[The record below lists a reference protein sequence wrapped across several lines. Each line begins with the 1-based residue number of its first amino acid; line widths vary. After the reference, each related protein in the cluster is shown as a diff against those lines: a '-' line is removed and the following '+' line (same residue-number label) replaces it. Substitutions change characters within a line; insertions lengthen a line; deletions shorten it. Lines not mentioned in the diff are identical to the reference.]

1 MKITNEITNRR
12 ILIIDDKE
20 SIHEDFR
27 RILTDSSQ
35 NTSLDA
41 ARAAV
46 FGQASENSDEQN
58 ANNCLINFEVD
69 CAFDGHEGLEKT
81 LEAARLG
88 RPYVMAFVDM
98 RMDSTW
104 DGLQTIEKLWKVQ
117 PALQIVICT
126 AYSDYSWSDI
136 VEKLGQTERFLIL
149 KKPFDNIE
157 VRQMAC
163 ALTEKWELLNNLDKL
178 VQDRTAQI
186 AETRDIAI
194 FVLASLAESRD
205 PETGEHLERIRSY
218 SHILAEELRKNSPYS
233 QWIDDKFI
241 ENLYRSSPLHDI
253 GKIGIPDSILLKPGT
268 LSDDEFE
275 IMKQHSVIGAE
286 ALGSTIK
293 TVICESF
300 LEMAAD
306 IAKYHH
312 ERFDGSGYPEG
323 LKGQE
328 IPLAAR
334 IVALADVYDALTSS
348 RVYKLAFRPELAFT
362 MIKEERGRHFDPL
375 VVDAFVNKYD
385 EFLQVHNLIE
395 VEKDAIEVGAA
406 GY

>member
-1 MKITNEITNRR
+1 MKVVNELKNKR
-12 ILIIDDKE
+12 ILIVDDKE

-27 RILTDSSQ
+27 RILSDTAQ

-46 FGQASENSDEQN
+46 FGNTSEN
-58 ANNCLINFEVD
+58 ANQSVDSFEVD
-69 CAFDGHEGLEKT
+69 CAFDGHEALEKIV
-81 LEAARLG
+81 EAARAG
-88 RPYVMAFVDM
+88 KPYAMAFVDM
-98 RMDSTW
+98 RMGSNW
-104 DGLQTIEKLWKVQ
+104 DGLETIEKLWKVQ
-117 PALQIVICT
+117 PSLQVVICT
-126 AYSDYSWSDI
+126 AYSDHSWSEI
-136 VEKLGQTERFLIL
+136 AARLGQTERFLIL

-157 VRQMAC
+157 ARQMAC

-178 VQDRTAQI
+178 VQERTVQI
-186 AETRDIAI
+186 SETRDIAV

-218 SHILAEELRKNSPYS
+218 SHILAEELRNNSPYS
-233 QWIDDKFI
+233 EWIDDKFI

-268 LSDDEFE
+268 LSDEEFE
-275 IMKQHSVIGAE
+275 IMKQHSLIGAE

-293 TVICESF
+293 TSIGESF
-300 LEMAAD
+300 LEMASD

-312 ERFDGSGYPEG
+312 ERFDGGGYPEG
-323 LKGQE
+323 LKEQE
-328 IPLAAR
+328 IPLPAR

-375 VVDAFVNKYD
+375 VVDAFVNRYND
-385 EFLQVHNLIE
+385 FLQVHSLTE
-395 VEKDAIEVGAA
+395 LEKTSILL
-406 GY
+406 